1 MTEKKEVRI
10 VERGSP
16 DALLISKA
24 MSSPTAAELLDSLAA
39 GPKTASELETE
50 THYPLPTIQYHINN
64 LLSANLIEVA
74 GTRYSEK
81 GRKMKIYAASDT
93 LLVISPKLTT
103 AEQIKPVL
111 RRYGIPIAG
120 VSAVCTAGLIAI
132 NRLLAGM
139 ERSAPAT
146 FTTPVQT
153 AAAPLPVMKTA
164 LFSDA
169 AKITDASAPIPA
181 VSPAAAPF
189 PETAETLSVDTV
201 SGDTVQNTVN
211 NAFNFN
217 YTGSF
222 DALPLT
228 ETIDTTEAAGAG
240 VPESVSYVINAAGD
254 AAAAAGD
261 GTAFVLSGVQTGLL
275 IFFIA
280 AVAAL
285 LGMMIFEIVRIKRSG
300 SRRKD

>member
-169 AKITDASAPIPA
+169 AKITDASAPVPA
-181 VSPAAAPF
+181 VSPAAVPV
-189 PETAETLSVDTV
+189 PETAETI
-201 SGDTVQNTVN
+201 SGNTVQNTVN

>member
-139 ERSAPAT
+139 ERSAPAAV
-146 FTTPVQT
+146 PDSVRT
-153 AAAPLPVMKTA
+153 AAAQLPVMKTA

-189 PETAETLSVDTV
+189 PETAETI
-201 SGDTVQNTVN
+201 SGNTVQNTVN
-211 NAFNFN
+211 NTFNFN

-240 VPESVSYVINAAGD
+240 VPESVPYAVNAAGD

>member
-139 ERSAPAT
+139 ERSAPAAV
-146 FTTPVQT
+146 PDSVRT
-153 AAAPLPVMKTA
+153 AAAQLPVMKTA
-164 LFSDA
+164 LISDA
-169 AKITDASAPIPA
+169 AKITDASAPVPA
-181 VSPAAAPF
+181 VSPAAVPV
-189 PETAETLSVDTV
+189 PETAETI
-201 SGDTVQNTVN
+201 SGNTVQNTVN

-254 AAAAAGD
+254 AAAAGD

>member
-153 AAAPLPVMKTA
+153 AAPPLPVMKTA

-169 AKITDASAPIPA
+169 AKITDASAPVPA
-181 VSPAAAPF
+181 VSPAAVPV
-189 PETAETLSVDTV
+189 PETAETI
-201 SGDTVQNTVN
+201 SGNTVQNTVN

>member
-1 MTEKKEVRI
+1 MKENKEVRI

-24 MSSPTAAELLDSLAA
+24 MASSTAAELLDSLAA
-39 GPKTASELETE
+39 GPKTASELEAE
-50 THYPLPTIQYHINN
+50 THYPLPTIQYHISN
-64 LLSANLIEVA
+64 LLNANLIEVA

-103 AEQIKPVL
+103 ADQIKPVL

-120 VSAVCTAGLIAI
+120 VSAVSIAGLVVI
-132 NRLLAGM
+132 NRLLSGM
-139 ERSAPAT
+139 TPAAP
-146 FTTPVQT
+146 
-153 AAAPLPVMKTA
+153 APLPVTEAA
-164 LFSDA
+164 LFTNASG
-169 AKITDASAPIPA
+169 ITNSSAPVTTSFASALAP
-181 VSPAAAPF
+181 SAAPL
-189 PETAETLSVDTV
+189 PETAETIHDAVK
-201 SGDTVQNTVN
+201 GMR
-211 NAFNFN
+211 
-217 YTGSF
+217 SF

-228 ETIDTTEAAGAG
+228 KTADAAGSGTGALE
-240 VPESVSYVINAAGD
+240 PVSYVVNAAGD